1 MWTSTSPTP
10 PTDHRTGLTAA
21 SERVEQTQRR
31 RKHVFL
37 VNGSSAFLDVVRALL
52 EVEDYNITTT
62 NYVPLT
68 FPMIETLLPDLL
80 IVDVV
85 YGVQAGWY
93 LLEQLAHA
101 AHTQPIPVIVTST
114 NHALLERAAELARP
128 GGEKRY
134 LDLPFDIATLL
145 AMVHELIGAA

>member
-1 MWTSTSPTP
+1 MPAPSVPAASNPT
-10 PTDHRTGLTAA
+10 GVTAA
-21 SERVEQTQRR
+21 GKVTERAQRAR
-31 RKHVFL
+31 QHVFL

-68 FPMIETLLPDLL
+68 FPMIETLRPDLL

-85 YGVQAGWY
+85 YGIQAGWY

-101 AHTQPIPVIVTST
+101 AHTQTIPVIVTST
-114 NHALLERAAELARP
+114 NHSLLERATELARP
-128 GGEKRY
+128 GGQKRY
-134 LDLPFDIATLL
+134 LDMPFEIATLL